1 MGAPSSSKDYGKI
14 EACLKLYTSNYSNSA
29 YSDTNQ
35 TYLEL
40 YQNMLESVYENEGFW
55 IGRYEAGIEGENS
68 RTLHTD
74 IATSGNA
81 VIKQNKIPYNYITRD
96 EVQKLASE
104 MNYDGATSS
113 LIFGIQWDLAL
124 KYIETKKATATNN
137 LTTNSTKIGN
147 HKNNLWNITNKS
159 AKYSKDAGSTYL
171 PCPYE
176 KKEEEGVLLTTG
188 ADESFSLMNI
198 YDIAGNI
205 R

>member
-124 KYIETKKATATNN
+124 KYIETKNATATNN

-159 AKYSKDAGSTYL
+159 AKYSKDA
-171 PCPYE
+171 
-176 KKEEEGVLLTTG
+176 
-188 ADESFSLMNI
+188 
-198 YDIAGNI
+198 
-205 R
+205 